1 MTQIDKILADIK
13 GIVAV
18 LDPKGAA
25 WAEKEKKRR
34 ELSTASLT
42 ALGEAK

>member
-1 MTQIDKILADIK
+1 MTKIDKIISDIK

-25 WAEKEKKRR
+25 WAEAEKKRR
-34 ELSTASLT
+34 ELSTGRLT
-42 ALGEAK
+42 TLGEEK